1 MNVAW
6 VSPGGTIENVV
17 IVDSLEHAQ
26 ELYPTKTLKVIA
38 DDLGY
43 KPGVGWV
50 WNSDTEEF
58 NGPQLFPSWTL
69 NATTREYEPPVDFPQ
84 DAGSLM
90 FQGEES
96 DDALAPKSYYWDED
110 LGNWV
115 EMSPGSDI
123 PDDKLPNGG

>member
-1 MNVAW
+1 MIIAW
-6 VSPGGTIENVV
+6 VSPGGTIEN
-17 IVDSLEHAQ
+17 IAIADSLEDAQ
-26 ELYPTKTLKVIA
+26 ELWPTKNLKVIA

-43 KPGVGWV
+43 NPGIGWV
-50 WNSDTEEF
+50 WNTETEEF

-69 NATTREYEPPVDFPQ
+69 NETTREYEPPVPFPQ

-90 FQGEES
+90 FNGTES

-123 PDDKLPNGG
+123 PADKLPNGG

>member
-1 MNVAW
+1 
-6 VSPGGTIENVV
+6 
-17 IVDSLEHAQ
+17 
-26 ELYPTKTLKVIA
+26 
-38 DDLGY
+38 
-43 KPGVGWV
+43 
-50 WNSDTEEF
+50 
-58 NGPQLFPSWTL
+58 
-69 NATTREYEPPVDFPQ
+69 
-84 DAGSLM
+84 M